1 MSADTHS
8 LKHVIL
14 SFPSLLNLADIKGD
28 PAAKRSWVQLA
39 KTGSFVSNRYGKF
52 AITKDDLTQ
61 MYRNFNE
68 VTPKAPTELPI
79 DYDHLSMD
87 PKKPGD
93 GIAAGWL
100 KGLELR
106 EDGDELWGE
115 VQWTP
120 DGATR
125 IANQEYR
132 FVSPSFVKDHTHKD
146 GKKIGTTL
154 LAAAITNHPFLEG
167 MRALTLYNFSA
178 HGDLALMG
186 GTAYDLA
193 EVGQRVMIAPGNAR
207 TQDEIGGT
215 YEIAEVVGEGD
226 DAFVSVKDAAGM
238 VHKWFRMTEV
248 LPASTVPANP
258 AHPALQPGQT
268 PVIPSAL
275 PTVPTQP
282 TSQSTNPA
290 AAAAA
295 EAAQATI
302 DPATGQPIA
311 AAPGAA
317 PGAPG
322 AVPPGAAKPGGA
334 AAAKPGAAAAAIDP
348 KTGQPVAAAAAKP
361 GAAKPGAAAAAIDPV
376 TGQPVAE
383 AETPTVE
390 NEGATGGEAPPE
402 DEEEE
407 DPEMSEALKKAIA
420 ALLASGQPIPPQLQ
434 QKGIAHMMFKLR
446 NDKNEEIQ
454 VSTEQLAAAG
464 IQVVPEGSTA
474 IPKSELSEMK
484 GTITNLSST
493 VEVLKT
499 ENKTRADEARVLE
512 LRSALGA
519 KLKGGF
525 MSKVQHDML
534 FAQFKDST
542 DLSAAKAII
551 STFTTPII
559 ALNKEHGSGG
569 DAADETVR
577 GEQSQEKI
585 IALAATLQ
593 KEHGISLSDAV
604 KRAGAQLANDAEA
617 YREHFSNAV
626 Q

>member
-1 MSADTHS
+1 MRPSEYHSKLCTVSADTHP

-14 SFPSLLNLADIKGD
+14 SFPSLLNLADVKGD

-39 KTGSFVSNRYGKF
+39 KTGAFVSNRYGKF

-132 FVSPSFVKDHTHKD
+132 FVSPSFVKDHVHKD

-295 EAAQATI
+295 QAAQAATI
-302 DPATGQPIA
+302 DPATGQPVV
-311 AAPGAA
+311 AA

-322 AVPPGAAKPGGA
+322 AVPPG
-334 AAAKPGAAAAAIDP
+334 AAKPGAAAAAIDP

-361 GAAKPGAAAAAIDPV
+361 GVAKPGAAVAAIDPA
-376 TGQPVAE
+376 TGQPIAE

-420 ALLASGQPIPPQLQ
+420 ALLAQGLPIPPQFQ

-499 ENKTRADEARVLE
+499 ENTQRANEARVLE
-512 LRSALGA
+512 LRTALGQ

-525 MSKVQHDML
+525 ISKVTHDAL
-534 FAQFKDST
+534 FDQFKEQV
-542 DLSAAKAII
+542 DLSAFKAII
-551 STFTTPII
+551 ATFTQPII

-569 DAADETVR
+569 DAPDETAR
-577 GEQSQEKI
+577 GEHRRRRSSRSR
-585 IALAATLQ
+585 TR
-593 KEHGISLSDAV
+593 S
-604 KRAGAQLANDAEA
+604 
-617 YREHFSNAV
+617 
-626 Q
+626 